1 MKPLVKLFLRLGKDS
16 MVRFRVM
23 STNIHEGTMV
33 KKGEREISNSGQIV
47 IGTLADD
54 YLGLKTNKGM
64 YFME

>member
-1 MKPLVKLFLRLGKDS
+1 

-33 KKGEREISNSGQIV
+33 MKKYKGNFSYDEQIV